1 MNSDK
6 LDDFAKDAQKITLA
20 MYNCVSQ
27 VNNAV
32 YEFGRGKPDDAAR
45 RLRGVVE
52 ELDRLTRLARDRRN
66 EIMADLPYPIDEGE
80 K

>member
-6 LDDFAKDAQKITLA
+6 LDDFARDAQKITLA
-20 MYNCVSQ
+20 MYHCISQ

-32 YEFGRGKPDDAAR
+32 YEFGRDKPDDAAR

-52 ELDRLTRLARDRRN
+52 DLERLTRLARDRRN
-66 EIMADLPYPIDEGE
+66 EIMADLPYPSEGGE